1 MNSPGL
7 APLSLDMIVKHINH
21 LPRPSATIGQLLR
34 CLDDENASAGTL
46 ARIIANDQALV
57 ARLLRIANSPFY
69 GLRGKVETIP
79 DAIAVLG
86 LRAVHT
92 LATASA
98 FSETFDAISAEGFE
112 PEIYRRHSLA
122 TAIAARTL
130 ARRMNLGEGGAFVA
144 GLLHDLG
151 RLMLACFFPA
161 HWEAAIR
168 YQESQGCSYH
178 VAEKTVAGIDHGEI
192 GGILGERWH
201 FPAAIC
207 QAMAM
212 HHRPEEVECTG
223 LVLVVHLGDA
233 LAHALDLSEDV
244 SEVVPQVS
252 EACWMKADLAWRD
265 SQEIFGEI
273 EREYR
278 TLTKVLLN

>member
-1 MNSPGL
+1 MISSGL
-7 APLSLDMIVKHINH
+7 PTISIDMIMKHINH
-21 LPRPSATIGQLLR
+21 LPRPSATIGALLR
-34 CLDDENASAGTL
+34 CLDDENSSAGVL

-69 GLRGKVETIP
+69 GLRGKIESIP

-86 LRAVHT
+86 LRSVHT

-98 FSETFDAISAEGFE
+98 FSETFDAISASGFE
-112 PEIYRRHSLA
+112 PEIFRRHSLA

-130 ARRMNLGEGGAFVA
+130 ARRMNQGEGGAFVA

-161 HWEAAIR
+161 HWDAAIR
-168 YQESQGCSYH
+168 YQEIRGCSYH
-178 VAEKTVAGIDHGEI
+178 EAEKAVANIDHAEI
-192 GGILGERWH
+192 GGVLGEHWH
-201 FPAAIC
+201 FPVAIC

-212 HHRPEEVECTG
+212 HHRPDELGNKG
-223 LVLVVHLGDA
+223 LVSVVHLGDA
-233 LAHALDLSEDV
+233 LAHALDLSRDV
-244 SEVVPQVS
+244 VESVPQIS
-252 EACWMKADLAWRD
+252 EECWLKADIAWRD

-273 EREYR
+273 EREYC